1 MRLADVFPWRK
12 KHAEHFWRG
21 SFHLI
26 STRLHLFH
34 FYIYLWLD
42 FTFTAVFLFF
52 KVMYMFTETAE
63 CTLRINTDKKGES
76 NKERQVL
83 CEEVCFDEV
92 QYVLDVKRSAEEHC
106 A

>member
-1 MRLADVFPWRK
+1 
-12 KHAEHFWRG
+12 
-21 SFHLI
+21 
-26 STRLHLFH
+26 
-34 FYIYLWLD
+34 
-42 FTFTAVFLFF
+42 
-52 KVMYMFTETAE
+52 MYMFTETAE